1 MYKKKPILI
10 FVMMAMLILASG
22 CRSTSAKAG
31 GKQLLQ
37 ALQEQVRFST
47 KLSQEDGSIYFPD
60 LPADS
65 TVVRLR
71 GSGYFADELV
81 LITLEKDQDF
91 PQARQAV
98 SKHLEELKT
107 QFLSYIPEE
116 VPKIEQAVVYE
127 TGNEILIC
135 ITEDYEK
142 VQQILQGGTVPSAGG
157 ETPSVHKT
165 EPPMAETTVPTV
177 PETTAPQ
184 YPVLKSKEGKY
195 HDYGNNSIR
204 VDNSAFEL
212 YGYSPSSAGNYT
224 AIVNKAADALQGHT
238 KVYALA
244 IPTAVGV
251 ILPDDIAAILP
262 SYTDQGAVIEK
273 IYDQMIDSVIPVRA
287 FQNMMAHRD
296 EYLYFRTD
304 YHWNGRGAYYAYEA
318 FCQTKG
324 IKPIPLEKRRKQEF
338 GNFLGFMYTQCS
350 GKDPVL
356 KETPDTVEAFHPK
369 SSSAT
374 MKFTDRKGKTYDW
387 NIIMDVSQWESGSKY
402 NTFAGSDNPIA
413 EFTNPEVT
421 DNSVCVVVK
430 ESYGNAL
437 LPYLVDHYHTIY
449 EIDYRYWEG
458 NIIDFAKEKKAED
471 LIFANNLTMI
481 STDLL
486 VGRLADNF

>member
-1 MYKKKPILI
+1 MYKKKPIMMI
-10 FVMMAMLILASG
+10 VMMAVLVLVSG
-22 CRSTSAKAG
+22 CRGTSQRPS
-31 GKQLLQ
+31 GKKMLQ
-37 ALQEQVRFST
+37 ALQEQVIFST
-47 KLSQEDGSIYFPD
+47 ELSQEDGNTYFSD
-60 LPADS
+60 LPTGS
-65 TVVRLR
+65 SVVRLA
-71 GSGYFADELV
+71 GSGYSADELV
-81 LITLEKDQDF
+81 LITVQDAEDL
-91 PQARQAV
+91 PQARRAV
-98 SKHLEELKT
+98 KKHLEELKN

-116 VPKIEQAVVYE
+116 VPKIEQAIQYE
-127 TGNEILIC
+127 TETEILLC
-135 ITEDYEK
+135 ITMDFEK
-142 VQQILQGGTVPSAGG
+142 AQNVLQGREELSGNKN
-157 ETPSVHKT
+157 KT
-165 EPPMAETTVPTV
+165 EPIALETTAPTV

-184 YPVLKSKEGKY
+184 YLVLKSKEGKY
-195 HDYGNNSIR
+195 HDYGNNAIR

-212 YGYSPSSAGNYT
+212 YGYSASSAGAYT
-224 AIVNKAADALQGHT
+224 AIVNKAADALQGQT

-251 ILPDDIAAILP
+251 VLPDDIGGILP
-262 SYTDQGAVIEK
+262 SYVDQGAITEK
-273 IYDQMIDSVIPVRA
+273 IYGQMNDHVIPVRC
-287 FQNMMAHRD
+287 FQNLMAHRD

-324 IKPIPLEKRRKQEF
+324 IQPISLENRTKNEF
-338 GNFLGFMYTQCS
+338 GGFLGVLYANSS

-356 KETPDTVEAFHPK
+356 KETPDTVEAFYPK
-369 SSSAT
+369 SKSAT
-374 MKFTDRKGKTYDW
+374 MKFTDRNGKTYDW
-387 NIIMDVSQWESGSKY
+387 NIIMDVSQWDSGSKY

-413 EFTNPEVT
+413 EFTNPEVL

-458 NIIDFAKEKKAED
+458 NIIDFAKEKKADD

-486 VGRLADNF
+486 VGYLADNF